1 MAGEWREVTIGDLV
15 WLHDQ
20 QITPA
25 SAPAELFYHYSIP
38 AYDSGQRPAL
48 ETGSA
53 IGSNKFVVPRGAV
66 LVSKLNPRLPRV
78 WAPDIPDNARAVAST
93 EFLVLRPRDGVDRR
107 FLKYL
112 MLSPA
117 VRSAMEARVTG
128 TSGSHQR
135 IRPCDLL
142 SISVDIPVDLQE
154 QRAIAH
160 ILGTLDDKIELNRR
174 MSETLEA
181 MARAL
186 FKAWFVDFDPVRAK
200 RRGDPGGRPR
210 WQRGNPLPPLPEG
223 EGRGEG
229 SLPTKSHA
237 RLPSDLLAFA
247 RELRQNETDAERL
260 LWRLL
265 RNRSLAGAKF
275 RRQHPFPPYV
285 LDFYCHELKLAIELD
300 GGQHNLPEGRLHD
313 KVRTAKLAEH
323 GIRVLRFWNHEVL
336 RDTESVLEAIYQA
349 IVERREEL
357 RPSPPAPLPAGEGSM
372 VSGLPDHLYDLFPDR
387 LVDSELGEIPEGWE
401 VGRLGQVLGE
411 LVSGARPKGG
421 AAQEGVPSI
430 GAENVIG
437 LGRYDFSKE
446 KYVPRDFFNELQ
458 RKGAAVRPGD
468 VLLYKDGA
476 QIGRKTYF
484 DCGFP
489 HEQCAVNEHVFIV
502 RAKHAHY
509 QRYLFF
515 WLDQD
520 WMTQQIISLNSNSA
534 QPGINRQG
542 VRALPL
548 LKPPDAVV
556 EAFDRLSKK
565 LTDRLFAACHESRT
579 LAALRDALLPKLI
592 SGELRVKDAERFL
605 KEQGL

>member
-48 ETGSA
+48 ESGSA

-78 WAPDIPDNARAVAST
+78 WAPDIPDKARAVAST
-93 EFLVLRPRDGVDRR
+93 EFLVLSPRDGFDRR

-117 VRSAMEARVTG
+117 VRSAMEGRVTG

-135 IRPCDLL
+135 VRPSDLL
-142 SISVDIPVDLQE
+142 SISVEIPVDLQE

-186 FKAWFVDFDPVRAK
+186 FKAWFVDFLPVRAK
-200 RRGDPGGRPR
+200 MAAKVNDPSLLLPQAEPGTWYVYAIECNDGSLYIGQTEDLRQRWLQHLGGKGASWTMQHSPVRVPYWEKQPSR
-210 WQRGNPLPPLPEG
+210 EAAVEREKWMKTGYGRKWLKKEIAARTQTGEPVRAKMEGRLPASAGQAGWQRGQ
-223 EGRGEG
+223 
-229 SLPTKSHA
+229 SLP
-237 RLPSDLLAFA
+237 
-247 RELRQNETDAERL
+247 
-260 LWRLL
+260 
-265 RNRSLAGAKF
+265 G
-275 RRQHPFPPYV
+275 
-285 LDFYCHELKLAIELD
+285 
-300 GGQHNLPEGRLHD
+300 
-313 KVRTAKLAEH
+313 
-323 GIRVLRFWNHEVL
+323 
-336 RDTESVLEAIYQA
+336 
-349 IVERREEL
+349 
-357 RPSPPAPLPAGEGSM
+357 LPA
-372 VSGLPDHLYDLFPDR
+372 HLYDLFPDR

-401 VGRLGQVLGE
+401 VGALGQVMGE
-411 LVSGARPKGG
+411 LMSGGRPKGG
-421 AAQEGVPSI
+421 AAQEGAPSI

-437 LGRYDFSKE
+437 LGKYDFSKE
-446 KYVPRDFFNELQ
+446 KYVPRDFFMELQ
-458 RKGAAVRPGD
+458 RKGATVRPGD

-489 HEQCAVNEHVFIV
+489 HAECAINEHVFIV
-502 RAKHAHY
+502 RAKRPYY

-520 WMTQQIISLNSNSA
+520 WMTQEIINLNSNSA
-534 QPGINRQG
+534 QPGINQRG
-542 VRALPL
+542 VRGLPFL
-548 LKPPDAVV
+548 IPPDSVV
-556 EAFDRLSKK
+556 EAFDHISKA
-565 LTDRLFAACHESRT
+565 LTDRLFAACLESRT

-592 SGELRVKDAERFL
+592 SGELRVKDAEKFL
-605 KEQGL
+605 EETI

>member
-1 MAGEWREVTIGDLV
+1 MVGEWREVRFGEVAEILPGKY
-15 WLHDQ
+15 
-20 QITPA
+20 IPA
-25 SAPAELFYHYSIP
+25 SDYDPAGAYVVYGSNSIMGRVHIP
-38 AYDSGQRPAL
+38 LYEGPIIAFAR
-48 ETGSA
+48 
-53 IGSNKFVVPRGAV
+53 IGSNCGATMY
-66 LVSKLNPRLPRV
+66 SA
-78 WAPDIPDNARAVAST
+78 APCWINNNAAGIRAKAGCDTRFIYYWMQSCDFSQIR
-93 EFLVLRPRDGVDRR
+93 EGSGQPYISDRALKELVL
-107 FLKYL
+107 
-112 MLSPA
+112 
-117 VRSAMEARVTG
+117 
-128 TSGSHQR
+128 
-135 IRPCDLL
+135 LL
-142 SISVDIPVDLQE
+142 PPVPE

-186 FKAWFVDFDPVRAK
+186 FKAWFVDFEPVRAK
-200 RRGDPGGRPR
+200 MEGR
-210 WQRGNPLPPLPEG
+210 WQRGQ
-223 EGRGEG
+223 
-229 SLPTKSHA
+229 SLP
-237 RLPSDLLAFA
+237 
-247 RELRQNETDAERL
+247 
-260 LWRLL
+260 
-265 RNRSLAGAKF
+265 G
-275 RRQHPFPPYV
+275 
-285 LDFYCHELKLAIELD
+285 
-300 GGQHNLPEGRLHD
+300 
-313 KVRTAKLAEH
+313 
-323 GIRVLRFWNHEVL
+323 
-336 RDTESVLEAIYQA
+336 
-349 IVERREEL
+349 
-357 RPSPPAPLPAGEGSM
+357 LPA
-372 VSGLPDHLYDLFPDR
+372 HLYDLFPDR

-401 VGRLGQVLGE
+401 VGTLGQVLGE

-446 KYVPRDFFNELQ
+446 KYVPRDFFKELQ

-502 RAKHAHY
+502 RARHAHY

-520 WMTQQIISLNSNSA
+520 WMTQEIISLNSNSA
-534 QPGINRQG
+534 QPGINQQG

-565 LTDRLFAACHESRT
+565 LTDRLFTACHESRT
-579 LAALRDALLPKLI
+579 LAALREALLPKLI
-592 SGELRVKDAERFL
+592 RGEIRVKDAERFL
-605 KEQGL
+605 KERGL